1 MTASP
6 PRRFRPPRVELEPQ
20 LLTREPSPRLP
31 QPDAEAALA
40 ARPVPQPPREVGPVA
55 IINAVTSPGLLDN
68 PVERLVLLALWSHV
82 KSADAFD
89 AEGNGRCFP
98 SWPRLAAQ
106 GSVSV
111 RSVAKVVQQLR
122 ARGFISWHREGRR
135 TFYTLYSRPIL
146 SWATRWKQEASHAHG
161 APMHQV
167 HWPEGNPAPQ
177 ETRPVHTVHGSAAAL
192 PLDASTPSMERVHQA
207 HGTDAPSARQVV
219 KETAQEPDPPS
230 STASQSFPPRDG
242 ETSTTAGVISVAP
255 AKDTE
260 PRPSGEGD
268 PAGDPLNKWRLAKGP
283 RSTAELRSVAN
294 AGICPYCNGPNPKK
308 TWPCDGCWMGTRTPL
323 TWAEILTVREQ
334 EGRNDGELSV

>member
-146 SWATRWKQEASHAHG
+146 SWAARWKRETPHAHG

-192 PLDASTPSMERVHQA
+192 PLDASTPGMERVHQA

-219 KETAQEPDPPS
+219 KETAQEPDPPP

-242 ETSTTAGVISVAP
+242 ETPTTTGAISVAP
-255 AKDTE
+255 AKDTA
-260 PRPSGEGD
+260 PRPTREGV
-268 PAGDPLNKWRLAKGP
+268 PAGDPLDKWRHARGP
-283 RSTAELRSVAN
+283 RSYADLREVADT
-294 AGICPYCNGPNPKK
+294 GTCPYCGLPNDLK
-308 TWPCDGCWMGTRTPL
+308 TFPCDGCWTGTRRPIPWTERV
-323 TWAEILTVREQ
+323 AAHEQ
-334 EGRNDGELSV
+334 EGRKDVELSV